1 MSSWLLSTLSSS
13 ASSCCFVKPPPR
25 KAASCCTTPP
35 ACFHRH
41 HHHQEAEAAT
51 ISNTSTR
58 SLTNI
63 LNSGVIACLRTQR
76 GDVALEAAR
85 AAISAGISVLE
96 IVVSTPGVFQVLN
109 QLVQDYP
116 TITLG
121 VGTVLTTEDAENAK
135 IAGAK
140 FIMSPAF
147 VKGILDQVSDELL
160 YIPGVMTPSE
170 ILSSYNAGAKIVKVY
185 PVSAIGGVQYIAT
198 MKKPFPHIPIVASQG
213 ITIDSLGEYIAHGAS
228 SVVLSDAIFDKE
240 AIAQR
245 NFNSVY
251 RLAQLAVLQANKAVE
266 RKRKS

>member
-85 AAISAGISVLE
+85 AAISAGISV
-96 IVVSTPGVFQVLN
+96 VLN